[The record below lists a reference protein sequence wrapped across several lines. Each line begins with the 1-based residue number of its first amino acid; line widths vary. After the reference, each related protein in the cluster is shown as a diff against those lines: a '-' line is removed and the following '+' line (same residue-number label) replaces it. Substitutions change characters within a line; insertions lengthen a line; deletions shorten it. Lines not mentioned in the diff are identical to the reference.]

1 MPPSLRARAREETK
15 KAPRRTFKAFPSIR
29 KICPPQRS
37 TALAVATGTIPKPK
51 IKKTILERARALP
64 IVQVAL
70 QQRAL
75 AVAAT
80 VFPEL
85 PLAELA
91 PAPDSLPPP
100 PYFPPFQDPNGIFGP
115 SVGSFESS
123 GEAEAPSA
131 PVGPD
136 AL

>member
-1 MPPSLRARAREETK
+1 M
-15 KAPRRTFKAFPSIR
+15 
-29 KICPPQRS
+29 
-37 TALAVATGTIPKPK
+37 
-51 IKKTILERARALP
+51 ERACALL
-64 IVQVAL
+64 IVQATL
-70 QQRAL
+70 QRRAL

-91 PAPDSLPPP
+91 PALDSLPPP
-100 PYFPPFQDPNGIFGP
+100 PYFPLFQDPNGVFGP
-115 SVGSFESS
+115 SVGSCEPS